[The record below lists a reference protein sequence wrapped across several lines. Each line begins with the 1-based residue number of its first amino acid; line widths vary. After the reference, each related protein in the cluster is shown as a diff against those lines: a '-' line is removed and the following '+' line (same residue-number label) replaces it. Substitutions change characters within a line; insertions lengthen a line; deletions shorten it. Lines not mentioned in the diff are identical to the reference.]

1 MKNPNQTGR
10 RRGQQAKR
18 ATKVKR
24 PNTIGVRLT
33 DEELTR
39 LKRQKAQDGRDLSE
53 ILRHWFIQAP
63 DPQPQPQL
71 LARRM
76 GAFELANY
84 QRLLALARDVWNL
97 AEQARRLHLP
107 AVQEQALLALA
118 AIQELA
124 NSLVPLPVENVTDG
138 GWEPEEVED
147 NDGESLFFTDPLYW
161 RKPTDE
167 PSAPTVQ

>member
-1 MKNPNQTGR
+1 MKNPKQAGH

-18 ATKVKR
+18 AAKMKR
-24 PNTIGVRLT
+24 PHTVGVRLA
-33 DEELTR
+33 DEELAR
-39 LKRQKAQDGRDLSE
+39 LKQQKAQDGRDLSE
-53 ILRHWFIQAP
+53 ILRDWFIQAP
-63 DPQPQPQL
+63 DPQPRPQL
-71 LARRM
+71 LVRRM

-84 QRLLALARDVWNL
+84 QRLLALAQGVWNL

-124 NSLVPLPVENVTDG
+124 SSLVPLPA
-138 GWEPEEVED
+138 EEVTNGDWELEEVD
-147 NDGESLFFTDPLYW
+147 DDDGESLFFADLPYW

-167 PSAPTVQ
+167 PSALAV